1 VANLSK
7 TIDRAADISRDV
19 GTRLERRVRK
29 AFATYTQRAGQL
41 RAEHAEQF
49 SHVRTPWDLWREGA
63 EYAVDFAQRSALFWD
78 TLRQRG
84 NDYIEHERAGKPPLL
99 AYEYDMLSDGRKF
112 ERPVNY
118 ALVRI
123 VTPAGIKTDESLRPF
138 IIVDPR
144 AGHGPGI
151 GGFKADSEVGVALLA
166 GHAVYFVIF
175 FPEPEEGQTL
185 ADVVDAEAEFVRI
198 VGERHPKSAK
208 PVLVGNCQAGW
219 AVMLLAASRPELVGA
234 IVLNGAPMS
243 YWSGNDGENPMR
255 YAGGL
260 MGGAWSSLLAS
271 DLGAGKFDGAHLV
284 QNFENLNP
292 SNAFW
297 GKYYHL
303 WENIDTEPERFLD
316 FERWW
321 GGYYLLNDEEIRWI
335 VNNLF
340 VGNKLAAGEAKLG
353 PGRFFDL
360 KSITSPIIIFA
371 SMGDN
376 ITPPQQAFNWI
387 ADVYRNSDEI
397 KANGQTIVGLVH
409 EDIGHLGIFVSGAV
423 AKKEHAQII
432 EVLKYIQQL
441 PPGLY
446 GMDIHEAVGL
456 DGSTAYEVSL
466 AERKVEEVRQLQKRD
481 RLDEKPFE
489 AVAAVSELTERAY
502 ELLVRP
508 MVREAVP
515 EWAAKA
521 AREFHPLRAQ
531 RWMFSDKNPMLA
543 GLPYLAFTARSGR
556 KAAGE
561 SNAMRQREKL
571 ASELITAT
579 LDLYRDLRDAGR
591 EAAFY
596 QIYGSLVSLQVA
608 DQRAET
614 RRDSKFDPRQVPAV
628 RQVLET
634 LEDGDL
640 QEGLTR
646 MALLLAKEG
655 GGTRELSQM
664 ARAREILAPARG
676 IKPMS
681 EDEVR
686 RLLHEETI
694 VTEFEPERARRSL
707 PRLIRTRAERKIARA
722 YLDRV
727 ESGMPLNDRQ
737 RALLNDFRERLP
749 SPAGARTAVR
759 KPRQAARRR
768 LRR

>member
-1 VANLSK
+1 MANLNK
-7 TIDRAADISRDV
+7 TIDRAATISRDV
-19 GTRLERRVRK
+19 ATRLERRVRK
-29 AFATYTQRAGQL
+29 ALAVYGQRTQEARTQ
-41 RAEHAEQF
+41 HAEQA
-49 SHVRTPWDLWREGA
+49 SRAWMPWDLWREGA
-63 EYAVDFAQRSALFWD
+63 EYAVDFGQRSALFWD

-84 NDYIEHERAGKPPLL
+84 NAYIEHERAGKPPLL
-99 AYEYDMLSDGRKF
+99 AYKYEMLSDGRKF
-112 ERPVNY
+112 EHPVNY

-123 VTPAGIKTDESLRPF
+123 VTPPGIATDEALRPF

-185 ADVVDAEAEFVRI
+185 ADVVDAEAEFVRM
-198 VGERHPKSAK
+198 VGDRHPKSAK

-292 SNAFW
+292 SNTFW

-456 DGSTAYEVSL
+456 DGAPAYEVSL
-466 AERKVEEVRQLQKRD
+466 VERKVGDVRQLQKGD
-481 RLDEKPFE
+481 RMDEKPFE

-508 MVREAVP
+508 MLREMVP
-515 EWAAKA
+515 EWAAKT
-521 AREFHPLRAQ
+521 ARAFHPLRAQ

-543 GLPYLAFTARSGR
+543 GLPYLAFSARSGR
-556 KAAGE
+556 RAASE
-561 SNAMRQREKL
+561 SNPLRQREKL
-571 ASELITAT
+571 ASDLITAS
-579 LDLYRDLRDAGR
+579 LDLYRDLRDAAR

-608 DQRAET
+608 DQRAEI
-614 RRDSKFDPRQVPAV
+614 RRDAKFDPRQVLAV

-694 VTEFEPERARRSL
+694 VTEFEPERARQSL
-707 PRLIRTRAERKIARA
+707 PRLIRTREERKIARA

-727 ESGMPLNDRQ
+727 ESGLPLNDRQ
-737 RALLNDFRERLP
+737 RALLSDFRERLP
-749 SPAGARTAVR
+749 APVEVRAAARKVRQRARRTA
-759 KPRQAARRR
+759 PR
-768 LRR
+768 

>member
-1 VANLSK
+1 MANLNK
-7 TIDRAADISRDV
+7 TIDRATTISRDV
-19 GTRLERRVRK
+19 ATRLERRVRK
-29 AFATYTQRAGQL
+29 ALAIYGQRTQEARAQ
-41 RAEHAEQF
+41 HAEQA
-49 SHVRTPWDLWREGA
+49 SRAWTPWDLWREGA
-63 EYAVDFAQRSALFWD
+63 EYAVDFGQRSALFWD

-84 NDYIEHERAGKPPLL
+84 NAYIEHERAGKPPLL
-99 AYEYDMLSDGRKF
+99 AYKYEMLSDGRKF
-112 ERPVNY
+112 EHPVNY

-123 VTPAGIKTDESLRPF
+123 VAPPGIATDEALRPF

-151 GGFKADSEVGVALLA
+151 GGFKAD
-166 GHAVYFVIF
+166 
-175 FPEPEEGQTL
+175 
-185 ADVVDAEAEFVRI
+185 AEAEFVRM

-292 SNAFW
+292 ANTLW

-456 DGSTAYEVSL
+456 DGAPAYEVSL
-466 AERKVEEVRQLQKRD
+466 VERKVEDVRQLQKGD
-481 RLDEKPFE
+481 RMDEKPFE
-489 AVAAVSELTERAY
+489 AVAAV
-502 ELLVRP
+502 
-508 MVREAVP
+508 
-515 EWAAKA
+515 
-521 AREFHPLRAQ
+521 
-531 RWMFSDKNPMLA
+531 
-543 GLPYLAFTARSGR
+543 
-556 KAAGE
+556 
-561 SNAMRQREKL
+561 
-571 ASELITAT
+571 
-579 LDLYRDLRDAGR
+579 
-591 EAAFY
+591 
-596 QIYGSLVSLQVA
+596 
-608 DQRAET
+608 
-614 RRDSKFDPRQVPAV
+614 
-628 RQVLET
+628 
-634 LEDGDL
+634 
-640 QEGLTR
+640 
-646 MALLLAKEG
+646 
-655 GGTRELSQM
+655 
-664 ARAREILAPARG
+664 
-676 IKPMS
+676 
-681 EDEVR
+681 
-686 RLLHEETI
+686 
-694 VTEFEPERARRSL
+694 
-707 PRLIRTRAERKIARA
+707 
-722 YLDRV
+722 
-727 ESGMPLNDRQ
+727 
-737 RALLNDFRERLP
+737 
-749 SPAGARTAVR
+749 
-759 KPRQAARRR
+759 
-768 LRR
+768 

>member
-1 VANLSK
+1 MANLNK
-7 TIDRAADISRDV
+7 TIDRAASISRDV
-19 GTRLERRVRK
+19 ATRLERRMRK
-29 AFATYTQRAGQL
+29 AFAIYGQRTQEARARQVEQAS
-41 RAEHAEQF
+41 RAWM
-49 SHVRTPWDLWREGA
+49 PWDLWREGT

-84 NDYIEHERAGKPPLL
+84 NGYIEHERAGKPPLL
-99 AYEYDMLSDGRKF
+99 AYEYEMLSDGRKF
-112 ERPVNY
+112 EHPVNY

-123 VTPAGIKTDESLRPF
+123 VAPAGIAIDEALRPF

-185 ADVVDAEAEFVRI
+185 ADVVDAEAEFVRM

-292 SNAFW
+292 SNTFW

-303 WENIDTEPERFLD
+303 WENIDSEPERFLD

-456 DGSTAYEVSL
+456 DGTTAYEVSL
-466 AERKVEEVRQLQKRD
+466 VERKVEDVRQLQKGD
-481 RLDEKPFE
+481 RMDEKPFE

-508 MVREAVP
+508 MLREMVP
-515 EWAAKA
+515 EWAAKT
-521 AREFHPLRAQ
+521 ARAFHPLRAQ

-543 GLPYLAFTARSGR
+543 GLPYLAFSARSGR
-556 KAAGE
+556 KAASE
-561 SNAMRQREKL
+561 SNPMRQREKL
-571 ASELITAT
+571 ASDLITAS
-579 LDLYRDLRDAGR
+579 LDLYRDLRDAAR

-608 DQRAET
+608 DQRAEI
-614 RRDSKFDPRQVPAV
+614 RRDAKFDPRQVLAV

-681 EDEVR
+681 EDEIR

-694 VTEFEPERARRSL
+694 VTEFEPERARQSL
-707 PRLIRTRAERKIARA
+707 PRLIRTREERKIARA

-727 ESGMPLNDRQ
+727 ESGLPLNDRQ
-737 RALLNDFRERLP
+737 RALLHDFRERLP
-749 SPAGARTAVR
+749 APAKVRAAARKVRQRARRTA
-759 KPRQAARRR
+759 PR
-768 LRR
+768 

>member
-1 VANLSK
+1 LANLNK
-7 TIDRAADISRDV
+7 TIDRAAAISRDV
-19 GTRLERRVRK
+19 TTRLERRMRK
-29 AFATYTQRAGQL
+29 AVAAYGQSTDQARSRYLEQL
-41 RAEHAEQF
+41 RPA
-49 SHVRTPWDLWREGA
+49 RMPWDLWREGA
-63 EYAVDFAQRSALFWD
+63 EYAVDFAQRSAIFWD
-78 TLRQRG
+78 IMRQRG
-84 NDYIEHERAGKPPLL
+84 NNYIEHEGAGKPPLL
-99 AYEYDMLSDGRKF
+99 AYQYEMLSDGRKF

-123 VTPAGIKTDESLRPF
+123 VTPAGISTDESLRPF

-175 FPEPEEGQTL
+175 FPEPEQGQTL
-185 ADVVDAEAEFVRI
+185 ADVVDAEAEFVRL
-198 VGERHPKSAK
+198 VAERHPKSAK

-292 SNAFW
+292 SNALW

-353 PGRFFDL
+353 PGRYFDL
-360 KSITSPIIIFA
+360 KSIKSPIIIFA

-456 DGSTAYEVSL
+456 DGSIAYEVSL

-481 RLDEKPFE
+481 RMDEKPFE

-508 MVREAVP
+508 MVREMVP

-521 AREFHPLRAQ
+521 ARELHPLRAQ

-543 GLPYLAFTARSGR
+543 GLPYLAFSARSGR
-556 KAAGE
+556 KSASEA
-561 SNAMRQREKL
+561 NPMRQREKL
-571 ASELITAT
+571 ASDLIMAS
-579 LDLYRDLRDAGR
+579 LDLYRDLRDAAR

-596 QIYGSLVSLQVA
+596 QIYGSLVSLQAA

-614 RRDSKFDPRQVPAV
+614 RRDSKFDPREVSAV

-694 VTEFEPERARRSL
+694 VTEFEPERALHSL
-707 PRLIRTRAERKIARA
+707 PRLIRTREERKIARA

-727 ESGMPLNDRQ
+727 EKGMPLNDRQ
-737 RALLNDFRERLP
+737 RALLQDFRERLP
-749 SPAGARTAVR
+749 SPARARATRKVR
-759 KPRQAARRR
+759 KPTRRTARR
-768 LRR
+768 